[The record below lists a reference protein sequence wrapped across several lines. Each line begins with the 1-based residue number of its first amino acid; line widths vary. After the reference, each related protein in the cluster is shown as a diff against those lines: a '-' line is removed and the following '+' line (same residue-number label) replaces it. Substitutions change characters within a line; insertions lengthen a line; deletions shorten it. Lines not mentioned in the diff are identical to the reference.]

1 MRLCGVT
8 DINSVWGN
16 MAYLNTSELEILL
29 PAKQD
34 MYPPLKSRL
43 DRRDVVC
50 KL

>member
-16 MAYLNTSELEILL
+16 MAYLNTSELDTLL

-34 MYPPLKSRL
+34 SYPRLRSRCQSG
-43 DRRDVVC
+43 REVC
-50 KL
+50 RL